1 MATVC
6 DACGH
11 KDNEVKG
18 GSGIEPK
25 GTKITLKITDP
36 TDMSRDVLKVCK
48 TLIYMYFTI
57 FSQSQTNSVCNGAN
71 YLYLIWRLWTS
82 KCQFLLLCDVLACYN
97 DFCQWIVHVNRFIFE
112 QQNDDKL
119 ACV

>member
-25 GTKITLKITDP
+25 GTKITLKITD
-36 TDMSRDVLKVCK
+36 TSDMSRDVLKVFVVCK
-48 TLIYMYFTI
+48 NT
-57 FSQSQTNSVCNGAN
+57 
-71 YLYLIWRLWTS
+71 
-82 KCQFLLLCDVLACYN
+82 
-97 DFCQWIVHVNRFIFE
+97 
-112 QQNDDKL
+112 
-119 ACV
+119 

>member
-25 GTKITLKITDP
+25 GTKITLKITD
-36 TDMSRDVLKVCK
+36 TSDMSRDVLKVFVVCK
-48 TLIYMYFTI
+48 NHRPINNCFI
-57 FSQSQTNSVCNGAN
+57 HSN
-71 YLYLIWRLWTS
+71 YIILVS
-82 KCQFLLLCDVLACYN
+82 
-97 DFCQWIVHVNRFIFE
+97 
-112 QQNDDKL
+112 
-119 ACV
+119 

>member
-25 GTKITLKITDP
+25 GTKITLKITDLS
-36 TDMSRDVLKVCK
+36 DMSRDVLKVFVVCK
-48 TLIYMYFTI
+48 NHRPENNCFIH
-57 FSQSQTNSVCNGAN
+57 SN
-71 YLYLIWRLWTS
+71 YIILVS
-82 KCQFLLLCDVLACYN
+82 
-97 DFCQWIVHVNRFIFE
+97 
-112 QQNDDKL
+112 
-119 ACV
+119 

>member
-1 MATVC
+1 MLIYQVKFEFAFKLNIFESFHIFLNKQDIPHFKEVVIMATVC

-36 TDMSRDVLKVCK
+36 TDMSRDVLKVC
-48 TLIYMYFTI
+48 
-57 FSQSQTNSVCNGAN
+57 
-71 YLYLIWRLWTS
+71 
-82 KCQFLLLCDVLACYN
+82 
-97 DFCQWIVHVNRFIFE
+97 
-112 QQNDDKL
+112 
-119 ACV
+119 

>member
-25 GTKITLKITDP
+25 GTKITLKITD
-36 TDMSRDVLKVCK
+36 TSDMSRDVLKVFVVCK
-48 TLIYMYFTI
+48 NHGPVNNCFIHSNYIILVSWVTHVYFYTLFTEK
-57 FSQSQTNSVCNGAN
+57 A
-71 YLYLIWRLWTS
+71 
-82 KCQFLLLCDVLACYN
+82 
-97 DFCQWIVHVNRFIFE
+97 
-112 QQNDDKL
+112 
-119 ACV
+119 

>member
-36 TDMSRDVLKVCK
+36 SDMSRDVLKVHVFDVCK
-48 TLIYMYFTI
+48 
-57 FSQSQTNSVCNGAN
+57 NS
-71 YLYLIWRLWTS
+71 
-82 KCQFLLLCDVLACYN
+82 
-97 DFCQWIVHVNRFIFE
+97 
-112 QQNDDKL
+112 
-119 ACV
+119 